1 MFKKDITGMQ
11 VYYYFVCKK
20 KLWYFSHEISMESNN
35 ENVELGKILDETSYK
50 NKHKHIMIDDTIN
63 IDFLSEH
70 NILHEVKKS
79 RKIEEASIW
88 QVKYYLYF
96 LKKRGVENFRGKID
110 YPLLKQSKMIELT
123 ESDEKQMEE
132 SLNKIIDIISLDLTP
147 EAEHKNFCKSCAY
160 YEFCFI

>member
-50 NKHKHIMIDDTIN
+50 NKHKHIMIDDTIS

-132 SLNKIIDIISLDLTP
+132 ILNEIIDIISLDLP
-147 EAEHKNFCKSCAY
+147 PKAEHKNFCKSCAY